1 MKQLFKTFKPWDFL
15 FIGIALVLSFTPLF
29 ITTFIYTDKVDAPVA
44 IVKIDG
50 EEVDRF
56 ILSEDAGHIEKTY
69 YPHEGEY
76 NIIEQDGE
84 YIRDKEDNSPYQIA
98 VRTGWI
104 NEPGDISVCLPH
116 GLIIE
121 IQGEHGEDELILPKK

>member
-44 IVKIDG
+44 IIKIDG

-56 ILSEDAGHIEKTY
+56 ILSEDAGHIEK
-69 YPHEGEY
+69 
-76 NIIEQDGE
+76 
-84 YIRDKEDNSPYQIA
+84 
-98 VRTGWI
+98 
-104 NEPGDISVCLPH
+104 
-116 GLIIE
+116 LIIRMRE
-121 IQGEHGEDELILPKK
+121 SIILLNKTENTLETKKIIHLTK